1 MARTTAARSVRARA
15 RGIQGPAMGSGT
27 FTPGEEDV
35 KTERRKDGKTERR
48 GADAL
53 PRVDC
58 QSLDSAM
65 AFHLPSFRPSA
76 PPSPLRRDAVGGLRR
91 VVLEAEV
98 IVDGALQIVVAGEA
112 GMELLRVSGL
122 DEDVAVG
129 KVEAGQHHQ
138 ASLAALQLDDDGVV
152 HGGDDA
158 DVGIRE
164 IVGDGIVATVNDTV

>member
-58 QSLDSAM
+58 QSLVSAM
-65 AFHLPSFRPSA
+65 AFHLPSFRPSVL
-76 PPSPLRRDAVGGLRR
+76 PSPLRRDVMARLRR
-91 VVLEAEV
+91 VVFEAEV

-112 GMELLRVSGL
+112 GMELLRVPGL

-129 KVEAGQHHQ
+129 EVEAGQHHQ
-138 ASLAALQLDDDGVV
+138 PPLPRREPHDDGVV
-152 HGGDDA
+152 HGGA
-158 DVGIRE
+158 DPDV
-164 IVGDGIVATVNDTV
+164 